1 MRHRARL
8 ATPVVALCLVA
19 AGCGGSGEGAAANA
33 TSDQSIATTL
43 TDFKIKPA
51 ETEVP
56 AGEVSFALQ
65 NDGPSEHTFFLV
77 KTDLAEASLP
87 VVDHMVDLGALDV
100 VAQVAN
106 LGFGTHTSV
115 TADLAAGTY
124 VMFCNLPGHYESDMH
139 TAFTVT

>member
-8 ATPVVALCLVA
+8 ATAIVPLCLVA
-19 AGCGGSGEGAAANA
+19 VACGGSGRGAAASP
-33 TSDQSIATTL
+33 TPDQGIATVL

-51 ETEVP
+51 ETEAP

-65 NDGPSEHTFFLV
+65 NDGPSQHTFFLV

-87 VVDHMVDLGALDV
+87 VVDHVVDLGALDV
-100 VAQVAN
+100 VAQAAQ
-106 LGFGTHTSV
+106 LGFGGHTSV
-115 TADLAAGTY
+115 TADLSAGTY

-139 TAFTVT
+139 SAFTVT